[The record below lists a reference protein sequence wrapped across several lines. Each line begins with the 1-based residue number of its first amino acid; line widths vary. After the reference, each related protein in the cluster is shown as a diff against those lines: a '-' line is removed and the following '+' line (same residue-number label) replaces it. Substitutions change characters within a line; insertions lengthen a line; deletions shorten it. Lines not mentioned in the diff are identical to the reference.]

1 MSKRKIKIEDFVLS
15 YYENEIIEDD
25 CLILLHGNGMSSEH
39 LSKIY
44 DSFKF
49 DKRIISIDI
58 RGCGE
63 STKGTKEI
71 HIQVVARDIIA
82 FLEAKKIKKA
92 TFIGYSDGANIAMLI
107 SKFAPEKV
115 NELILICGNYNLEGI
130 CLWFIILLRIFEWML
145 KVGSRFS
152 SKIEKRLEVLNLI
165 FDDME
170 ITEED
175 LGNIK
180 AKVLVLYAGVD
191 VIHKK
196 HSMKIGSLI
205 KKAEIKQIKTA
216 THENIVRN
224 KDALKDI
231 KKFILES

>member
-1 MSKRKIKIEDFVLS
+1 MSKKKIKIDDFTLS
-15 YYENEIIEDD
+15 YYENEIIEND
-25 CLILLHGNGMSSEH
+25 CLVLLHGNGMSSEH

-44 DSFKF
+44 DSLKA

-71 HIQVVARDIIA
+71 HIQLVARDIIA
-82 FLEAKKIKKA
+82 FLEAKKIEKA

-115 NELILICGNYNLEGI
+115 DELVLICGNYNLEGI
-130 CLWFIILLRIFEWML
+130 CLWFTILLRIFEWML
-145 KVGSRFS
+145 KIGAKFS
-152 SKIEKRLEVLNLI
+152 AKIEKRLEVLNLI

-170 ITEED
+170 ITEND
-175 LGNIK
+175 LENIK
-180 AKVLVLYAGVD
+180 AKVLVLYAGID
-191 VIHKK
+191 VIHKE
-196 HSMKIGSLI
+196 HSKKIARLI
-205 KKAEIKQIKTA
+205 PNSEIKLIKTA

-224 KDALKDI
+224 KEALKDI
-231 KKFILES
+231 REFVLEK

>member
-1 MSKRKIKIEDFVLS
+1 MSKKEIKIDDFTLG

-44 DSFKF
+44 DSLKF

-58 RGCGE
+58 RGCGD
-63 STKGTKEI
+63 STKGTREI
-71 HIQVVARDIIA
+71 HIQLVAKDIIT
-82 FLEAKKIKKA
+82 FLEAKQIKKA

-107 SKFAPEKV
+107 SKFAPQKV
-115 NELILICGNYNLEGI
+115 DKLVLICGNYNLEGI

-145 KVGSRFS
+145 KVGSKFS
-152 SKIEKRLEVLNLI
+152 NKIEKRLEVLNLI

-170 ITEED
+170 LTDGD
-175 LGNIK
+175 LENIK
-180 AKVLVLYAGVD
+180 AKVLVLYAGID
-191 VIHKK
+191 VIHKD
-196 HSMKIGSLI
+196 HSRKIGRLI
-205 KKAEIKQIKTA
+205 QNSKIKQIKTA

-224 KDALKDI
+224 KEALKDI
-231 KKFILES
+231 RDFVLEV